1 MGTLNLNVSQLWDA
15 TESMEKTAATS
26 ESIGFFTRDR
36 IRQECVMDRV
46 LAPQFVTQNDIER
59 NTDDDYPLIRA
70 EKELDT
76 KAFSVGFHGAARTNF
91 FQGSKYEI
99 YFGNL
104 RTQEHNKT
112 QEELMTMRMPV
123 VDYFNRHAVFDL
135 GAQGDRIWRRAL
147 DLGCQ
152 SSSQIIPST
161 ATAFNKPDAVKAVKM
176 MDRTRKPAGCWLMSE
191 ARWNDLYLMS
201 PDDIGYTK
209 VGDIAFG
216 GVKKIPTF
224 MDIPVVRTIEAAS
237 PQNVGGVWSDTSVY
251 LLTTPEFLGKNF
263 ILTDVTYHMKREYNN
278 LTWGAW
284 MTRGAGIG
292 SNAGI
297 IRLDMPNAI

>member
-1 MGTLNLNVSQLWDA
+1 MSNLNLNVSQLWDA
-15 TESMEKTAATS
+15 TETMEKTAATT

-46 LAPQFVTQNDIER
+46 IAPQFVTQNDIER

-76 KAFSVGFHGAARTNF
+76 KAFSVGFHGAAETNWF
-91 FQGSKYEI
+91 EGSKYEI

-135 GAQGDRIWRRAL
+135 GAQADRIWRRAL
-147 DLGCQ
+147 DKGALSASQ
-152 SSSQIIPST
+152 VITSS
-161 ATAFNKPDAVKAVKM
+161 ATAFTKPDAVKCVKM
-176 MDRTRKPAGCWLMSE
+176 MDRTRKPAGCWVMTE

-201 PDDIGYTK
+201 PNDIGYTK

-224 MDIPVVRTIEAAS
+224 MDIPVVRTIEADTA
-237 PQNVGGVWSDTSVY
+237 QNPGGVWDDKAVY
-251 LLTTPEFLGKNF
+251 LLSTPEFLGKNF

-278 LTWGAW
+278 LNWGAW
-284 MTRGAGIG
+284 MTRGGGIG
-292 SNAGI
+292 SNKAI
-297 IRLDMPNAI
+297 IRLDMAGAI